1 MMLDVAPVGNEEIAD
16 WLEIAIIASG
26 QKGNTNHK
34 LEEWAS
40 TLCGLS
46 DHQVASGLKVIERR
60 SAILKDKYPFEI
72 NEYAVIFHA
81 ERLNCGYTYL
91 LAISRPSYTATW
103 QPQIIAQEDSDLF
116 EDFVAQVLIRFLGSN
131 SQALAFGW
139 PSKLGRPQ
147 EFHKAIEWL
156 ARKMGIEPGTAFR
169 PPRRKDGGVD
179 VVAWKNFGDKRSGF
193 PIYLVQCTLQR
204 DVLPKSRD
212 IDLRLW
218 AGWLEMDR
226 DPLAILAVPK
236 TIPPGELWNEISA
249 NAIVFD
255 RIRLTQFC
263 DFDNYSDIEKYL
275 QRILEKWKIQGEN
288 HLA

>member
-1 MMLDVAPVGNEEIAD
+1 MLDTTPVGNEEIAD

-40 TLCGLS
+40 SLCGLA
-46 DHQVASGLKVIERR
+46 DHQVASALKVIERR
-60 SAILKDKYPFEI
+60 SAILKEKYPFEI
-72 NEYAVIFHA
+72 NEYAVVFHA

-91 LAISRPSYTATW
+91 LAISRPSYSAAW
-103 QPQIIAQEDSDLF
+103 QNQTPSQEDSDLF
-116 EDFVAQVLIRFLGSN
+116 EDFVANVLTVYLGSN
-131 SQALAFGW
+131 SHAMAFGW

-156 ARKMGIEPGTAFR
+156 ASKMGIEPGSAFR

-179 VVAWKNFGDKRSGF
+179 VVAWKGFGDKRSGF
-193 PIYLVQCTLQR
+193 PIYLVQCTLQK
-204 DVLPKSRD
+204 DFLTKSRD

-236 TIPPGELWNEISA
+236 TIPSGELWNEISA
-249 NAIVFD
+249 NSIVLD
-255 RIRLTQFC
+255 RIRLTEYC
-263 DFDNYSDIEKYL
+263 DFQNSPEVTSY
-275 QRILEKWKIQGEN
+275 LEKILIKWKSEGEN

>member
-1 MMLDVAPVGNEEIAD
+1 MLDVTPTGNDEIAD

-40 TLCGLS
+40 SFCGLAE
-46 DHQVASGLKVIERR
+46 HQVASALKVIERR
-60 SAILKDKYPFEI
+60 SAILKEKYPFEI
-72 NEYAVIFHA
+72 NDYAVVFHA
-81 ERLNCGYTYL
+81 ERLNSGYTYL
-91 LAISRPSYTATW
+91 LAISRPSYTAAW
-103 QPQIIAQEDSDLF
+103 QSQSPTQEESDLF
-116 EDFVAQVLIRFLGSN
+116 EDFVATVLKVYLGS
-131 SQALAFGW
+131 SSHALAFGW

-147 EFHKAIEWL
+147 EFHKAVEWL
-156 ARKMGIEPGTAFR
+156 AAKMGIEPGNAYR

-179 VVAWKNFGDKRSGF
+179 VVAWKGFGDKRSGF
-193 PIYLVQCTLQR
+193 PIYLVQCTLQK
-204 DVLPKSRD
+204 DFLSKSRD

-249 NAIVFD
+249 NAIVMD
-255 RIRLTQFC
+255 RIRLTEYCNFKNSPEI
-263 DFDNYSDIEKYL
+263 DSY
-275 QRILEKWKIQGEN
+275 LEKILSKWKFEGEN

>member
-1 MMLDVAPVGNEEIAD
+1 MLDVTPVGNEEIAD
-16 WLEIAIIASG
+16 WLEIAIIAAG

-34 LEEWAS
+34 LEEWAMG
-40 TLCGLS
+40 LCGLS
-46 DHQVASGLKVIERR
+46 EHQVASGLKTIERR
-60 SAILKDKYPFEI
+60 SLILKEKYPFEI
-72 NEYAVIFHA
+72 NEYAVVLHT
-81 ERLNCGYTYL
+81 ERLNGGYAYL
-91 LAISRPSYTATW
+91 LSISRPSYTAQW
-103 QPQIIAQEDSDLF
+103 QSQSPTQQESDLF
-116 EDFVAQVLIRFLGSN
+116 EEFVANVLKVYLGSN
-131 SQALAFGW
+131 SQALSFGW

-147 EFHKAIEWL
+147 EFPKAVEWL
-156 ARKMGIEPGTAFR
+156 AEKMGIEPGSAFR

-179 VVAWKNFGDKRSGF
+179 VVAWKGFGDKRTGF

-204 DVLPKSRD
+204 DFLSKSRD

-249 NAIVFD
+249 NAIILD
-255 RIRLTQFC
+255 RIRL
-263 DFDNYSDIEKYL
+263 IEYCNFSNSSEI
-275 QRILEKWKIQGEN
+275 QGYLEKILTKWRFEGEN

>member
-1 MMLDVAPVGNEEIAD
+1 MLDVNPVGNEEIAD

-46 DHQVASGLKVIERR
+46 DHQVASALNIIERR

-72 NEYAVIFHA
+72 NNYAVVFHA
-81 ERLNCGYTYL
+81 ERLNSGYTYL

-103 QPQIIAQEDSDLF
+103 QSQSPTQEDSDLF
-116 EDFVAQVLIRFLGSN
+116 EDFVAHILTVYLGPN
-131 SQALAFGW
+131 SDALAFGW

-147 EFHKAIEWL
+147 EFHKAVEWL
-156 ARKMGIEPGTAFR
+156 AARMGIKPGSAFR

-179 VVAWKNFGDKRSGF
+179 VVAWKAFGDRRSGF

-204 DVLPKSRD
+204 DFLSKSRD

-236 TIPPGELWNEISA
+236 TISAGEIWNEISA
-249 NAIVFD
+249 NAIVLD
-255 RIRLTQFC
+255 RIRI
-263 DFDNYSDIEKYL
+263 IEYCNFNNSPE
-275 QRILEKWKIQGEN
+275 IESYLEKIVNKWKFEGEN
-288 HLA
+288 HLS

>member
-1 MMLDVAPVGNEEIAD
+1 MLDVTPAGNEEIAD

-34 LEEWAS
+34 LEEWARS
-40 TLCGLS
+40 FCGLAE
-46 DHQVASGLKVIERR
+46 HQVASALKVIERR
-60 SAILKDKYPFEI
+60 STILKEKYPFEI
-72 NEYAVIFHA
+72 NDYAVVFHND
-81 ERLNCGYTYL
+81 RVNCGYTYL
-91 LAISRPSYTATW
+91 LAISRPSYVATW
-103 QPQIIAQEDSDLF
+103 QNPSPTQEDSDLF
-116 EDFVAQVLIRFLGSN
+116 EDFVASALMVYLGSN
-131 SQALAFGW
+131 SNALAFGW

-147 EFHKAIEWL
+147 EFHNAVVWL
-156 ARKMGIEPGTAFR
+156 AEKMGIEPGSAFR

-179 VVAWKNFGDKRSGF
+179 VVAWKGFGDKRSGF

-204 DVLPKSRD
+204 DFLSKSRD

-236 TIPPGELWNEISA
+236 TISPGELWNEISA

-255 RIRLTQFC
+255 RIRLTEYSNFNNSSTVETYLKKIVSKWQF
-263 DFDNYSDIEKYL
+263 E
-275 QRILEKWKIQGEN
+275 GAN

>member
-1 MMLDVAPVGNEEIAD
+1 MLDVTPVGNEEIAD
-16 WLEIAIIASG
+16 WLEIAMIASG

-40 TLCGLS
+40 SLCGLS
-46 DHQVASGLKVIERR
+46 DHQVASALKIIERR
-60 SAILKDKYPFEI
+60 SSILKDRYPFEI
-72 NEYAVIFHA
+72 NEYAVVFHS
-81 ERLNCGYTYL
+81 ERLNFGYTYL
-91 LAISRPSYTATW
+91 LAISRPSYLATW
-103 QPQIIAQEDSDLF
+103 QSHSPTQEDADLF
-116 EDFVAQVLIRFLGSN
+116 EDFVARVLEVYLGSN
-131 SQALAFGW
+131 SHALAFGW

-156 ARKMGIEPGTAFR
+156 AGKMGIEAGSAFR

-179 VVAWKNFGDKRSGF
+179 VVAWKGFGDKRSGF
-193 PIYLVQCTLQR
+193 PTYLVQCTLQR
-204 DVLPKSRD
+204 DFLPKSRD

-226 DPLAILAVPK
+226 DPIAILAVPK
-236 TIPPGELWNEISA
+236 TVSPGELWNEISA

-255 RIRLTQFC
+255 RIRLTEYC
-263 DFDNYSDIEKYL
+263 DFNISPETESYL
-275 QRILEKWKIQGEN
+275 AKIVNRWRFEGEN

>member
-1 MMLDVAPVGNEEIAD
+1 MLDVTPAGNEEIAD

-40 TLCGLS
+40 SLCGLS
-46 DHQVASGLKVIERR
+46 DHQVASALKIIERR

-72 NEYAVIFHA
+72 NEYAVVFHA
-81 ERLNCGYTYL
+81 ERLHCGYTYL
-91 LAISRPSYTATW
+91 LAISRPSYTAAW
-103 QPQIIAQEDSDLF
+103 QNPSPTQEDSDLF
-116 EDFVAQVLIRFLGSN
+116 EDFVASVLLVYLGLNSN
-131 SQALAFGW
+131 ALAFGW

-156 ARKMGIEPGTAFR
+156 AAKMGVEPGTAFR

-179 VVAWKNFGDKRSGF
+179 VVAWKGFGDKRSGF

-204 DVLPKSRD
+204 DFLSKSRD

-226 DPLAILAVPK
+226 DPFVILAVPK
-236 TIPPGELWNEISA
+236 TISPGELWSEISA
-249 NAIVFD
+249 NAIVMD
-255 RIRLTQFC
+255 RIRL
-263 DFDNYSDIEKYL
+263 IENCNFNISLEIESYL
-275 QRILEKWKIQGEN
+275 GKIISKWKLEGEN
-288 HLA
+288 HLV

>member
-1 MMLDVAPVGNEEIAD
+1 LPSGGTFALVDDYGHHPVETAATIA
-16 WLEIAIIASG
+16 AARG
-26 QKGNTNHK
+26 AFPG
-34 LEEWAS
+34 
-40 TLCGLS
+40 
-46 DHQVASGLKVIERR
+46 RR
-60 SAILKDKYPFEI
+60 LVLAFQP
-72 NEYAVIFHA
+72 H
-81 ERLNCGYTYL
+81 RYT
-91 LAISRPSYTATW
+91 RTR
-103 QPQIIAQEDSDLF
+103 DLF
-116 EDFVAQVLIRFLGSN
+116 EDFVAQVLIRYLGSN

-179 VVAWKNFGDKRSGF
+179 VVAWKSFGDKRSGF

-249 NAIVFD
+249 NAIVLD
-255 RIRLTQFC
+255 RIRLTEFC
-263 DFDNYSDIEKYL
+263 DFNNTLDIEVYL
-275 QRILEKWKIQGEN
+275 QKILEKWKIQGEN